1 AIGNTIN
8 LQAASTTGAQ
18 SYTGTTTLNGNLSS
32 NTAGSI
38 AVVGAATL
46 ATGPI
51 TVQTAGLA
59 ATDDISFS
67 STINGGQA
75 LTLNSGAGDITL
87 GGTVGGAT
95 RLSSLTATGN
105 TINLQAASTTGA
117 QSYTGTTTL
126 NGNLSSNTAGSI

>member
-1 AIGNTIN
+1 TLNSGADDITLGGTVGGATRLSSLTATGNTIS

-51 TVQTAGLA
+51 TVQTAGA
-59 ATDDISFS
+59 AADDIAFS
-67 STINGGQA
+67 SSIDGGQT
-75 LTLNSGAGDITL
+75 LTL
-87 GGTVGGAT
+87 
-95 RLSSLTATGN
+95 TA
-105 TINLQAASTTGA
+105 
-117 QSYTGTTTL
+117 
-126 NGNLSSNTAGSI
+126 